1 MQAVEPTVKTIDPL
15 FAEYAATHDV
25 ELRNKIVEDNLYLV
39 KLIVQKYLNK
49 GMDYDDLYQVGSL
62 ALVNAVDRFDASKG
76 FVFSSFAMPTI
87 IGEIKRFFRDKG
99 WAVKV
104 PRRLKELALQI
115 PDIKEELYQ
124 ELGHMPT
131 IKQVADRIGETE
143 EHVLEAMESGQG
155 YNAQSLYHSVSEGD
169 ADGEFGG
176 EIERATKFDEI
187 GYENLENADIIKGV
201 IKDLSANEI
210 VVFKDRMLKNRTQA
224 EIAEELGVSQMTVSR
239 MENEIREKFRAE
251 FHRN

>member
-1 MQAVEPTVKTIDPL
+1 
-15 FAEYAATHDV
+15 
-25 ELRNKIVEDNLYLV
+25 VEDNLYLV
-39 KLIVQKYLNK
+39 NIIVQKYINK

-62 ALVNAVDRFDASKG
+62 ALVNAVERFDASKG
-76 FVFSSFAMPTI
+76 FVFSSFATPTI

-115 PDIKEELYQ
+115 PSAKEELYQ

-131 IKQVADRIGETE
+131 VKQVADRVGETE
-143 EHVLEAMESGQG
+143 EYVLEAMESGKG
-155 YNAQSLYHSVSEGD
+155 YSAQSLHQSVPEGNS
-169 ADGEFGG
+169 DGEFGD
-176 EIERATKFDEI
+176 IEKATKYDEA
-187 GYENLENADIIKGV
+187 GYLSLENADLIKAV
-201 IKDLSANEI
+201 IQELSEKEI
-210 VVFKDRMLKNRTQA
+210 VVFKDRMLKNHTQA

-239 MENEIREKFRAE
+239 MENDIRAKFKAE

>member
-1 MQAVEPTVKTIDPL
+1 
-15 FAEYAATHDV
+15 
-25 ELRNKIVEDNLYLV
+25 VEDNLYLV
-39 KLIVQKYLNK
+39 NIIVQKYLNK

-62 ALVNAVDRFDASKG
+62 ALVNAVERFDASKG
-76 FVFSSFAMPTI
+76 FVFSSFATPTI

-115 PDIKEELYQ
+115 PRAKEDLYQ

-131 IKQVADRIGETE
+131 VKQVAERIGETE
-143 EHVLEAMESGQG
+143 EHILEAMESGQG
-155 YNAQSLYHSVSEGD
+155 YSAQSLYHSATDGNS
-169 ADGEFGG
+169 DGEFN
-176 EIERATKFDEI
+176 EIEKATKYDEA
-187 GYENLENADIIKGV
+187 GYISLENADLIKAV
-201 IKDLSANEI
+201 IKELSDNEI
-210 VVFKDRMLKNRTQA
+210 EVFKNRMLKNRTQS

-239 MENEIREKFRAE
+239 MENDIRAKFKEE